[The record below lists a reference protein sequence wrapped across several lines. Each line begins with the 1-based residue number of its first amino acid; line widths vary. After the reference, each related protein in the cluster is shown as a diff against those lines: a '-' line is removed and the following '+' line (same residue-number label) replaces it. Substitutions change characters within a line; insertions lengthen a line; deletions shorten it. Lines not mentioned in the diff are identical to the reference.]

1 MKRFLTLVLAG
12 TVLAGSAAFAQS
24 DYRRDSAPQ
33 IRSDNAQ
40 IERDRIARERAT
52 EERAREERARD
63 ARLHQEQRADWEHAH
78 WSRGD
83 RLPPEFRD
91 HEHIVTDWRAFHLR
105 RPPYGYEWVR
115 AGDRFILVS
124 TRNGIIAELAEMR

>member
-24 DYRRDSAPQ
+24 DYRRDPTPQ
-33 IRSDNAQ
+33 TQ
-40 IERDRIARERAT
+40 IERDRLAREHAA
-52 EERAREERARD
+52 EERARAD
-63 ARLHQEQRADWEHAH
+63 RLHQEQRADWEHAR

-91 HEHIVTDWRAFHLR
+91 HNHIVTDWRAFHLR
-105 RPPYGYEWVR
+105 RPPSGYEWVR

-124 TRNGIIAELAEMR
+124 SRSGIIAELAEMR